1 MMKTFF
7 KILAFALSFAL
18 LFLYNGSAA
27 AEGTDG
33 SPRSSVLIEAK
44 TGRVLYEQN
53 AHEPLPM
60 ASTTKIMTAL
70 VALENGNVHE
80 LVTAGKNAFGV
91 PGTSIYLSLG
101 EQLPLLD
108 MLYGLMLASGNDA
121 AVAIAEHVGG
131 DVDSFCKMM
140 NDRAA
145 ALGCEDTVFTTP
157 HGLPAD
163 NHHTTAR
170 DLALI
175 AREAMQNPVF
185 REIVS
190 TQRASIPWA
199 GHDYDRIL
207 NNKNRLL
214 SEYPGAI
221 GVKTGYT
228 KAAGRCLV
236 FAAERDGLELIGV
249 VLNCPDWFREA
260 EALLDRGFDNWQM
273 VSLLSAGE
281 TVRTIPVKNGVADA
295 VRVIASSDVAGPVR
309 LDAWPDLVLELPD
322 SLTAGF
328 SQGQTVG
335 TAKLMDA
342 GQTLITVP
350 LVTAEAVPERSFRY
364 GWHRL
369 LREWPLAAGE

>member
-1 MMKTFF
+1 MKSFWKFTVFSLFF
-7 KILAFALSFAL
+7 GLIL
-18 LFLYNGSAA
+18 LYNGNGQAA
-27 AEGTDG
+27 VTGG
-33 SPRSSVLIEAK
+33 FPRSSILIEAK
-44 TGRVLYEQN
+44 TGRVLYENN

-70 VALENGNVHE
+70 VALENGNPDD
-80 LVTAGKNAFGV
+80 LVTTGANAFGV

-101 EQLPLLD
+101 EQLPLRD

-121 AVAIAEHVGG
+121 AVAIAEHIGG
-131 DVDSFCKMM
+131 DVDSFCQMM
-140 NDRAA
+140 NKRAA
-145 ALGCEDTVFTTP
+145 DIGCEDTVFATP
-157 HGLPAD
+157 HGLPAN

-170 DLALI
+170 DLAMI
-175 AREAMQNPVF
+175 AREAMRNPAF

-190 TQRASIPWA
+190 TQRASIPWE

-207 NNKNRLL
+207 NNKNKLL

-249 VLNCPDWFREA
+249 VLNCPDWFQEA
-260 EALLDRGFDNWQM
+260 EALLDKGFDNWQM

-281 TVRTIPVKNGVADA
+281 TVRNIPVKNGIADT
-295 VRVIASSDVAGPVR
+295 VRVVAQGDVSAPVR
-309 LDAWPDLVLELPD
+309 IDAWPDLVLELPD
-322 SLTAGF
+322 SLNAGIK
-328 SQGQTVG
+328 QGDVIG
-335 TAKLMDA
+335 TAKLTDH

-350 LVTAEAVPERSFRY
+350 LAAAENVPERSFQY
-364 GWHRL
+364 GWKRL
-369 LREWPLAAGE
+369 AEQWPLAAGE

>member
-1 MMKTFF
+1 MKTFF
-7 KILAFALSFAL
+7 KITAFALSFAL

-33 SPRSSVLIEAK
+33 SPRSSILIEAK

-70 VALENGNVHE
+70 VALENGNVHD

-121 AVAIAEHVGG
+121 AVAIAEHIGG
-131 DVDSFCKMM
+131 DVDGFCKMM
-140 NDRAA
+140 NERAA
-145 ALGCEDTVFTTP
+145 GIGCENTVFATP

-163 NHHTTAR
+163 NHHTTAS

-175 AREAMQNPVF
+175 AREAMQNSTF

-199 GHDYDRIL
+199 ERDYDRIL
-207 NNKNRLL
+207 NNKNKLL

-260 EALLDRGFDNWQM
+260 EAILDRGFENWQM
-273 VSLLSAGE
+273 VTLLSKGE

-295 VRVIASSDVAGPVR
+295 VRVVASDDVSGPVR
-309 LDAWPDLVLELPD
+309 LNAWPDLLIELPETLD
-322 SLTAGF
+322 AGVK
-328 SQGQTVG
+328 QGQVIG
-335 TAKLMDA
+335 AAKLVDA
-342 GQTLITVP
+342 GQTLISVP
-350 LVTAEAVPERSFRY
+350 LIAAESVPERSFRY
-364 GWHRL
+364 GWQRL
-369 LREWPLAAGE
+369 IGAWPLAAGE